1 VTRLVVT
8 GAAGFIGS
16 HLVEALL
23 ARGDEVVGVDNFDP
37 FYPRAVKLDNLA
49 ACHGQTRFR
58 LVEADVRDEA
68 SLAALLTPDT
78 VVVHLAALAGVRP
91 SLADPLRYADVNVGG
106 TAAVLAAMR
115 AGRAVR
121 LVFASS
127 SSVYGDDTP
136 VPFREDAAAVTP
148 LSPYGASKRAA
159 ELLIS
164 SMGAPL
170 GLRAASLRLFT
181 VYGPR
186 QRPDLAIHAFARRM
200 AEGRPITLFGTDQAR
215 DYTYVADAVAGML
228 AAIDWTGTVP
238 RGTVEAINIGGNR
251 PVPLDAMA
259 EALARALDVTPV
271 IERAPMQPGD
281 VRWTA
286 ADLDKAATVLH
297 YRPRTSFAD
306 GIERF
311 VDWFRE
317 AHALAH

>member
-1 VTRLVVT
+1 VTRLLVT

-37 FYPRAVKLDNLA
+37 FYPRAVKLENLA
-49 ACHGQTRFR
+49 ACHGQQRFR
-58 LVEADVRDEA
+58 LVEADVRDA
-68 SLAALLTPDT
+68 VPLAALLTPDT

-115 AGRAVR
+115 AACAAR

-136 VPFREDAAAVTP
+136 VPFREDAPAVTP

-159 ELLIS
+159 ELLIG

-170 GLRAASLRLFT
+170 GLRAVSLRLFT

-186 QRPDLAIHAFARRM
+186 QRPDLAIHTFARRM
-200 AEGRPITLFGTDQAR
+200 TEGLPITLFGTGQAR
-215 DYTYVADAVAGML
+215 DYTCVSDAVAGML
-228 AAIDWTGTVP
+228 AAIDWTGAAP
-238 RGTVEAINIGGNR
+238 RGTVETINIGGNR
-251 PVPLDAMA
+251 PVPLDAMT
-259 EALARALDVTPV
+259 ETLARALDVTPV

-281 VRWTA
+281 ARWTA
-286 ADLDKAATVLH
+286 ADLDKAAAVLH
-297 YRPRTSFAD
+297 YRPRTSFAE